1 MINRRNISAKSLVV
15 SILRKI
21 PAIFGCLLFLFS
33 FIYPLYYAEFI
44 TLAGGGSIYYWSY
57 KVDYRNNIMAV
68 LHSNQYWFSNYW
80 FSSYA
85 FVGLGTPWILIST
98 FTLQVLTLVFGAV
111 SIIFK
116 RRILPFVPVLLS
128 LAVIIYT
135 GVIFSGIGPVFWGEY
150 RLGYYL
156 IYPSA
161 ILFVSALALNE
172 VTNKRQTT
180 RPAKE
185 NRNTLSSS
193 IAVLI

>member
-1 MINRRNISAKSLVV
+1 V
-15 SILRKI
+15 
-21 PAIFGCLLFLFS
+21 
-33 FIYPLYYAEFI
+33 
-44 TLAGGGSIYYWSY
+44 
-57 KVDYRNNIMAV
+57 
-68 LHSNQYWFSNYW
+68 
-80 FSSYA
+80 
-85 FVGLGTPWILIST
+85 
-98 FTLQVLTLVFGAV
+98 V